1 MLFRSI
7 NGRPQI
13 VSTPPQSV
21 VATPGD
27 SSVSL
32 IWGAPLNTGGLPIK
46 YYVEQYTAATN
57 WIAAYGTNAGYVDS
71 TVTQLTISG
80 LLNGSD
86 YQFRVS
92 AESTAGR
99 STATTSDGTVR
110 PGIFATSPRNLIG
123 TPSDGQV
130 VLSWTAP
137 ANNGGYPLVKY
148 IVEQQIGATW
158 VVLPVTTTGA
168 SATITGLTNG
178 VSTNFRVS
186 YLSRI
191 GQGSYATIA
200 ATPGKVP
207 TAPQNVS
214 AVGSDGKVTLYWTP
228 PQDSGEIGR
237 AHV

>member
-1 MLFRSI
+1 MVAAYVKADGTTSVYGQSATI

-13 VSTPPQSV
+13 ISTPPQSV

-46 YYVEQYTAATN
+46 YYVEQWTSATG

-71 TVTQLTISG
+71 TVTQLSISG

-92 AESTAGR
+92 AESSAGR

-123 TPSDGQV
+123 SPSDGQV
-130 VLSWTAP
+130 VLSWAAP
-137 ANNGGYPLVKY
+137 ELA
-148 IVEQQIGATW
+148 
-158 VVLPVTTTGA
+158 
-168 SATITGLTNG
+168 LT
-178 VSTNFRVS
+178 
-186 YLSRI
+186 
-191 GQGSYATIA
+191 
-200 ATPGKVP
+200 
-207 TAPQNVS
+207 
-214 AVGSDGKVTLYWTP
+214 
-228 PQDSGEIGR
+228 
-237 AHV
+237 